1 MATYEAEYA
10 AYVGSMMQE
19 GGQHR
24 QRKVRAAVNLK
35 ARFFPTYNNGVPWG
49 QQPD

>member
-1 MATYEAEYA
+1 MATYNAEYA

-19 GGQHR
+19 GGRHR

-35 ARFFPTYNNGVPWG
+35 GRLFPTDDDGVPWG
-49 QQPD
+49 QQTD